1 VSFLAILPSIWQPYT
16 DTCLGSMHRD
26 LRRST
31 FVIDNTEHNIG
42 VPASWNLGVESMQE
56 HNADWLVIVSASCR
70 FSPLGGMDF
79 IDQLDAATFPVV
91 EARYVGWHLIAF
103 HRDAI
108 ERVGRFDENFHPGYW
123 EDCDYSR
130 RLALAYDLEPPYWTK
145 VECEVAL
152 ESFAHAIQLAGVVI
166 DPEPLAD
173 YFVAKWGGMP
183 SFETFD
189 TPFDSGQRLD
199 YWPDRVRA
207 A

>member
-1 VSFLAILPSIWQPYT
+1 
-16 DTCLGSMHRD
+16 M
-26 LRRST
+26 
-31 FVIDNTEHNIG
+31 TEWD
-42 VPASWNLGVESMQE
+42 V
-56 HNADWLVIVSASCR
+56 DWLVIVSASCR

-79 IDQLDAATFPVV
+79 IDQLDDATFPVV

-130 RLALAYDLEPPYWTK
+130 RLALAYALDPPFWTK
-145 VECEVAL
+145 AECEVTL

-166 DPEPLAD
+166 DPEPLAAF
-173 YFVAKWGGMP
+173 YTAKWGGMP
-183 SFETFD
+183 SFETFT
-189 TPFDSGQRLD
+189 TPFDSGKPLSW
-199 YWPDRVRA
+199 WPERVVPA